1 MLRQILG
8 DCAAQATRFK
18 FNYHSG
24 GEMTLFPSWQGTLT
38 LPPMPDRK
46 LKISGNVVM
55 QRPFRGARCRARI
68 ASSQYPGHD
77 LITTDL
83 APPYNEILLRHKNV
97 RRISSKLPA
106 LCASELANLDDMSE
120 TSALT
125 WDSFGD
131 LDEYAATPE
140 SVLNSWRNQF
150 TFRVENE
157 EEQEPGLRMPQ
168 IGALHAISAHFAVG
182 EQFEPATVVLPTGT
196 GKTETM
202 LAAQVYR
209 QLRRTLVLVPSDALR
224 TQIFDKFVTL
234 GVLPDAGVVP
244 RQLPGPH
251 VAKITTGLRSVEE
264 CRALV
269 EKANVIVA
277 LPDSLNSFQT
287 DALAYLLDQCSD
299 IFVDEA
305 HHVTAST
312 WAAVRDRF
320 LNKRILQFTAT
331 PFRRDGKRVDGKII
345 FNYKLGDAQKAGYY
359 RPINLRTVEEY
370 GDDAARDRAIAE
382 KAIAALR
389 KDRDELGFDHLL
401 MARTRNR
408 DRADVV
414 WALYQE
420 LAPELHP
427 VIVYSG
433 PGRRQI
439 NAAALEKVLDRSAA
453 GARIVVCV
461 DMLGEGFDLPNL
473 KIAALHDTHKSLAVT
488 LQFIGRFT
496 RKGAT
501 GTIGEA
507 TVVANIADPEAEAKL
522 AALYAEGADWD
533 ALIKRLSEE
542 RVQEELRLQD
552 VVMGLKERGDLH
564 AQLSLWNLRPA
575 LSTQIF
581 RTRCTTWSPLNFAEV
596 LPGAAESWY
605 ALDEENNLLVAV
617 MHRTSTVDWGN
628 YQNLENSVYDLLLA
642 RWDKAAGALFI
653 YASDYQG
660 LRTERMARA
669 ITSDETELLSGPTVF
684 RILNNVEMPLVKSM
698 GSSRI
703 GAISFTSYFGPNVTE
718 GLADIE
724 KREAQ
729 LNNIACL
736 GYEDGER
743 VLWGG
748 TQRKGKIWQQ
758 KSGTISAWMEW
769 CGRTWT
775 KVSSDVELDSNITR
789 DFLRPQKLTA
799 PYGEYPL
806 AVQWGEQAQMRFSD
820 RQFMLFDDAEVPVF
834 LIDLG
839 IGSVGDD
846 GAIDIDIATDGFQS
860 TYRLRIAE
868 ELPGGYIHE
877 WVSGPRLK
885 FRKANAEAVPLEEY
899 LVTDP
904 FIVRYADGTHSYNC
918 YHIPVPLDAGTY
930 RKELLEAW
938 DWAGIPLNRESMTST
953 GEQNTIQYR
962 AFQHIEDE
970 FDLIFNDDGHGEAAD
985 LVALKDTGDDIKL
998 CLIHC
1003 KNAHGGRI
1011 SADIRN
1017 FYTLCGQAQKSM
1029 AVKHGGLPRLYVDLK
1044 RRHETWS
1051 QRGASRFLKGDM
1063 KLLSYFKEKARRSK
1077 VDFEVVLVQPGAT
1090 VDTVTPDIL
1099 RLLATTELFLIKTT
1113 QARFRVV
1120 VSSA

>member
-1 MLRQILG
+1 
-8 DCAAQATRFK
+8 
-18 FNYHSG
+18 
-24 GEMTLFPSWQGTLT
+24 MTLFPDWQGDLV
-38 LPPMPDRK
+38 LPPLPERK
-46 LKISGNVVM
+46 IRVGGNVIC
-55 QRPFRGARCRARI
+55 QRPFRGARCRAQI
-68 ASSQYPGHD
+68 APSQYKGHD
-77 LITTDL
+77 LIKTDL
-83 APPYNEILLRHKNV
+83 APPYDQLLLRQKGA
-97 RRISSKLPA
+97 RRIA
-106 LCASELANLDDMSE
+106 
-120 TSALT
+120 SALPVLNT
-125 WDSFGD
+125 GQLSGLGDLTDSTALFWDSARALED
-131 LDEYAATPE
+131 YAATPE
-140 SVLNSWRNQF
+140 QVLALWRNKF

-157 EEQEPGLRMPQ
+157 EERETGLRMPQ

-182 EQFEPATVVLPTGT
+182 EEFEPATVVLPTGT

-202 LAAQVYR
+202 LATQVYR

-224 TQIFDKFVTL
+224 TQISEKFVTL

-244 RQLPGPH
+244 RQLSGPH
-251 VAKITTGLRSVEE
+251 VAKITTGLRSIDD

-277 LPDSLNSFQT
+277 LPDSLNSFAPE
-287 DALAYLLDQCSD
+287 ALAYLLDQCSD

-312 WAAVRDRF
+312 WAAVRNRF
-320 LNKRILQFTAT
+320 LDKRILQFTAT

-370 GDDAARDRAIAE
+370 GDDVARDRAIAE
-382 KAIAALR
+382 KAVAVLR
-389 KDRDELGFDHLL
+389 EDRDELGFDHLL

-408 DRADVV
+408 DRADIVL
-414 WALYQE
+414 ALYRE
-420 LAPELHP
+420 LAPEFHP

-433 PGRRQI
+433 PGRRLI
-439 NAAALEKVLDRSAA
+439 NAVALDKVLDRSAA

-533 ALIKRLSEE
+533 VLIKRLSEE
-542 RVQEELRLQD
+542 RIHEELRLQD
-552 VVMGLKERGDLH
+552 VVMSLKERGDLH

-581 RTRCTTWSPLNFAEV
+581 RTKCEDWSPLNYAEV
-596 LPGAAESWY
+596 LPGDAESWY

-617 MHRTSTVDWGN
+617 VHRTSTVDWGN

-642 RWDKAAGALFI
+642 RWDKTAGALFI

-669 ITSDETELLSGPTVF
+669 ITSDETELLSGPAVF

-718 GLADIE
+718 GLASIE
-724 KREAQ
+724 KAESQ

-758 KSGTISAWMEW
+758 KSGTISTWMEW
-769 CGRTWT
+769 CNRTWT

-799 PYGEYPL
+799 PYGAYPI

-820 RQFMLFDDAEVPVF
+820 RQFMLFDSTEVPVF

-839 IGSVGDD
+839 IGAVGDD
-846 GAIDIDIATDGFQS
+846 GAIDIDIATEGSRS
-860 TYRLRIAE
+860 TYRLRIAAD
-868 ELPGGYIHE
+868 LPGGYSHD

-885 FRKANAEAVPLEEY
+885 FKKAHAAEAVPLEEY
-899 LVTDP
+899 LLTDP

-918 YHIPVPLDAGTY
+918 YHIPIPLEPATY
-930 RKELLEAW
+930 PKESLEAW
-938 DWAGIPLNRESMTST
+938 DWAGIPLNRESMNRA
-953 GEQNTIQYR
+953 GDRDTIQYR

-985 LVALKDTGDDIKL
+985 LVALKDTGDDIRL

-1051 QRGASRFLKGDM
+1051 KQGASRFLKGDM
-1063 KLLSYFKEKARRSK
+1063 KLLSYFKEKARRAK

-1090 VDTVTPDIL
+1090 AETVTPDIL
-1099 RLLATTELFLIKTT
+1099 RLLATTELFLTKTT

-1120 VSSA
+1120 VSSV

>member
-1 MLRQILG
+1 
-8 DCAAQATRFK
+8 
-18 FNYHSG
+18 
-24 GEMTLFPSWQGTLT
+24 MTLFPYWQGDLV
-38 LPPMPDRK
+38 LPPLPERK
-46 LKISGNVVM
+46 TRIGGNLIC
-55 QRPFRGARCRARI
+55 QRPFRGARCRAKI
-68 ASSQYPGHD
+68 ESSQYKGHYLIRTGLPAPYDQILMRQKGARRVASTLPVLNAGQLSSLDNLTDRTVLFWDSLGD
-77 LITTDL
+77 LEAYAVTPERVL
-83 APPYNEILLRHKNV
+83 ALWRHK
-97 RRISSKLPA
+97 
-106 LCASELANLDDMSE
+106 
-120 TSALT
+120 
-125 WDSFGD
+125 
-131 LDEYAATPE
+131 
-140 SVLNSWRNQF
+140 F

-168 IGALHAISAHFAVG
+168 VGALHAISAHFAVG

-202 LAAQVYR
+202 LATQVYR

-244 RQLPGPH
+244 RELAGPH
-251 VAKITTGLRSVEE
+251 VAKITTGLRSIEE
-264 CRALV
+264 CRSLV
-269 EKANVIVA
+269 EKVNVIVA
-277 LPDSLNSFQT
+277 LPDSLHSFEPE
-287 DALAYLLDQCSD
+287 ALAYLLDQCSD
-299 IFVDEA
+299 IIVDEA

-320 LNKRILQFTAT
+320 IDKRILQFTAT
-331 PFRRDGKRVDGKII
+331 PFRRDRKRVDGKIV

-359 RPINLRTVEEY
+359 RRINLRTVEEY
-370 GDDAARDRAIAE
+370 GYESARDRAIAE
-382 KAIAALR
+382 QAVAVLR

-420 LAPELHP
+420 LAAELHP

-433 PGRRQI
+433 PGRRKT

-501 GTIGEA
+501 GAIGEA

-533 ALIKRLSEE
+533 VLIKRLSEE
-542 RVQEELRLQD
+542 RIHEELRLQD
-552 VVMGLKERGDLH
+552 VVMGLKERGNLH
-564 AQLSLWNLRPA
+564 DQLSLWNLRPA

-581 RTRCTTWSPLNFAEV
+581 RTKCTGWSPLNYAEV
-596 LPGAAESWY
+596 LPGGAESWY

-617 MHRTSTVDWGN
+617 IHRTSTVDWGN
-628 YQNLENSVYDLLLA
+628 YQNLENSVYELLLA

-669 ITSDETELLSGPTVF
+669 ITSDETEILSGPAVF

-758 KSGTISAWMEW
+758 KAGTISTWMEW
-769 CGRTWT
+769 CGRTWA
-775 KVSSDVELDSNITR
+775 KVASDVELDSNITR
-789 DFLRPQKLTA
+789 DFLRPQKLA
-799 PYGEYPL
+799 ASYEEYPV

-820 RQFMLFDDAEVPVF
+820 RQFMLFEDTEVPVF
-834 LIDLG
+834 LVDLG
-839 IGSVGDD
+839 IGSVRED
-846 GAIDIDIATDGFQS
+846 GSIDIDITTDGLQS
-860 TYRLRIAE
+860 TYRLRISE
-868 ELPGGYIHE
+868 DLPGGYSHE

-885 FRKANAEAVPLEEY
+885 FAKANAEAVPLEEY

-918 YHIPVPLDAGTY
+918 YHIPILLEAGTY
-930 RKELLEAW
+930 PKESLEAW
-938 DWAGIPLNRESMTST
+938 DWAGIPLNRESMNRT
-953 GEQNTIQYR
+953 GDQDTIQYR

-985 LVALKDTGDDIKL
+985 LVALKDTGDRIRL

-1051 QRGASRFLKGDM
+1051 QQGASRFLKGDM
-1063 KLLSYFKEKARRSK
+1063 KLLSYFKEKARRSQ

-1099 RLLATTELFLIKTT
+1099 RLLATTELFLTKTT
-1113 QARFRVV
+1113 QAQFRVV
-1120 VSSA
+1120 VSGV